1 MLRGKG
7 RGDSDRGYL
16 GSIDLARAVNDEATF
31 KPTPEEALSHVKP
44 IKCSVHREQNVR
56 VRRRL

>member
-1 MLRGKG
+1 M
-7 RGDSDRGYL
+7 